1 LAAYRPTN
9 GSHPAPKW
17 ELRSKALFAD
27 INSEFSMHG
36 QKTFQNKKK
45 YPLLSKKTLDERGEK
60 KEQLRI
66 ENDVGG

>member
-36 QKTFQNKKK
+36 QKISKIKK

-66 ENDVGG
+66 DNDVGG